1 MSNYEIQL
9 AWERAERMAQ
19 RIFEAYVTG
28 LGVKQAKKDQESL
41 RVWLACVKENRIV
54 YNGCYDEYLTMKL

>member
-9 AWERAERMAQ
+9 AWERAERMVQ

-41 RVWLACVKENRIV
+41 RAWLEIVRENGLV
-54 YNGCYDEYLTMKL
+54 YNGCFDEYVVMKL